1 LYLEHCAGAGLYLQS
16 SNEQRSTQC
25 TYLQQGH
32 NYLSDTNSLYINFYS
47 RTSTVRGGFWI
58 IYEGLIFEF
67 FINNYMIDLFQAS
80 HPNAEVHLH
89 CGPREKIG
97 VPAISSN
104 GMSPSSVS
112 TPFDHGWS
120 RLAFN
125 NPRNPTT
132 PITEYMMRLHM
143 SETTPSTSLHT
154 NSSKYIIHS
163 NLQ

>member
-1 LYLEHCAGAGLYLQS
+1 M
-16 SNEQRSTQC
+16 
-25 TYLQQGH
+25 
-32 NYLSDTNSLYINFYS
+32 
-47 RTSTVRGGFWI
+47 
-58 IYEGLIFEF
+58 IY
-67 FINNYMIDLFQAS
+67 LFQAS

-97 VPAISSN
+97 IPATSSN
-104 GMSPSSVS
+104 AISPSSVS

-125 NPRNPTT
+125 KPPNPTT
-132 PITEYMMRLHM
+132 PITEHMMRLHM
-143 SETTPSTSLHT
+143 SVTTPSTSLHT